1 MQYIDLILSFILF
14 VMGILSFFVTIFRAN
29 LWVQIASLLF
39 FPIALIA
46 YYFPDLNITL
56 MGNIPLVDFLLY
68 PFVKILILL
77 AFFRYISA
85 EKKRV

>member
-14 VMGILSFFVTIFRAN
+14 VMGVLSFFISNFRTN
-29 LWVQIASLLF
+29 LWVQIASLVF
-39 FPIALIA
+39 FPIALVE
-46 YYFPDLNITL
+46 YYFADLNIIL
-56 MGNIPLVDFLLY
+56 VGNIPLLDFLLY

-77 AFFRYISA
+77 AFFRFIAA